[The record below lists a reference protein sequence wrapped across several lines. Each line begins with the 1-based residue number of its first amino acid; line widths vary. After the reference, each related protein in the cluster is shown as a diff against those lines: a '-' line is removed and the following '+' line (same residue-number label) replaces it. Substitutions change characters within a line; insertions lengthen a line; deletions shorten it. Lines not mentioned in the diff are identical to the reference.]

1 MFSILDHLEQYRA
14 CNGDFHFKICYPEL
28 AENYTFPCNEWTQ
41 SSNPA
46 ADSIIRDFKPI
57 NITFQSKTKDFEG
70 LGLSQRG
77 NPVDCLIED
86 SPYLYEHSFSVGSIK
101 DKDGKIAGPGS
112 YMVEQVELYVN
123 PGKGLTNL
131 LNLNTLS

>member
-77 NPVDCLIED
+77 NPVHCLIED
-86 SPYLYEHSFSVGSIK
+86 SPYLYERSFSVGSIK
-101 DKDGKIAGPGS
+101 YKDGKIAGPGI
-112 YMVEQVELYVN
+112 
-123 PGKGLTNL
+123 GLFL
-131 LNLNTLS
+131 VLILGVWVGV